1 MIKYIYKSI
10 LCLSSLGLISCKESS
25 KMNNSKYVKLDSLLQ
40 QYVQQKK
47 NNCVG
52 ISVAVVSGYDVVYHK
67 GFGVTNLETQEPTQS
82 YHNFHVASI
91 SKTFVATAVMQLV
104 EQGKIKLDDPLVKH
118 LPYCSLKG
126 VDFQR
131 ITIKQMLNHSSGF
144 PDTDDYE
151 WEKAVSDDGAAERYV
166 RGLSNEKMLCPP
178 ETAFHYSNIAYDV
191 LGDLIAK
198 VSGISFEKYV
208 KDSILTPLEMTE
220 SSFYYPEIKPN
231 LRTTPY
237 VGIPATLSKIYPYN
251 RMHAPSSTLNT
262 SALEL
267 ANWAIVNLNNG
278 VFKDRKI
285 LSSANHTLMFTPT
298 FKTDRDDEEIGL
310 SWFLSTIKGIKHIEH
325 FGGDTG
331 YGSVLSLLPEKK
343 LGIIVLFNSEE
354 VERGDV
360 RDLIRDVMLSE

>member
-1 MIKYIYKSI
+1 MYKSI
-10 LCLSSLGLISCKESS
+10 ICLIFLGLISCKESP
-25 KMNNSKYVKLDSLLQ
+25 KMTDKFAKIDGLLQ

-52 ISVAVVSGYDVVYHK
+52 ITVAIVSEKNVVYHK
-67 GFGVTNLETQEPTQS
+67 GFGVTNLETQAPVQS

-91 SKTFVATAVMQLV
+91 SKTFVATAVMQLA
-104 EQGKIKLDDPLVKH
+104 EQGKLKLNDPLVKH

-126 VDFQR
+126 ADFQR

-166 RGLSNEKMLCPP
+166 RSLGNEKMLCPP

-198 VSGISFEKYV
+198 ISGVSFEKYV

-220 SSFYYPEIKPN
+220 SSFFYPEIKQN

-237 VGIPATLSKIYPYN
+237 VGVPATLSKIYPYN

-267 ANWAIVNLNNG
+267 ANWAIANLNNG
-278 VFKDRKI
+278 VFKDKKI
-285 LSSANHTLMFTPT
+285 LSPANHALMFTPT
-298 FKTDRDDEEIGL
+298 FKTDRDGEEIGL
-310 SWFLSTIKGIKHIEH
+310 SWFLRTIKSIKHVEH

-343 LGIIVLFNSEE
+343 MGIIVLFNSEE
-354 VERGDV
+354 VEHGEV
-360 RDLIRDVMLSE
+360 RDLIRDALFSE

>member
-1 MIKYIYKSI
+1 MSFKSLI
-10 LCLSSLGLISCKESS
+10 FLTFLGLISCKESS
-25 KMNNSKYVKLDSLLQ
+25 KMDNRKFVKLDSLMQ

-52 ISVAVVSGYDVVYHK
+52 ISVAVVSDQEVVYHK
-67 GFGVTNLETQEPTQS
+67 GFGVTNLETNEPMQS
-82 YHNFHVASI
+82 YHNFHAASI

-104 EQGKIKLDDPLVKH
+104 EQGKLKLDDPLVKH

-131 ITIKQMLNHSSGF
+131 ITIKQLLNHSSGF

-151 WEKAVSDDGAAERYV
+151 WEKAVSDEGASERYV
-166 RGLSNEKMLCPP
+166 RSLGNEKTLCPP
-178 ETAFHYSNIAYDV
+178 ETEFHYSNIAYDV

-198 VSGISFEKYV
+198 VSGVSFEKYV
-208 KDSILTPLEMTE
+208 KDSILAPLEMTE
-220 SSFYYPEIKPN
+220 SSFYYPEIKSN

-267 ANWAIVNLNNG
+267 ANWAIANLNNG
-278 VFKDRKI
+278 VFKDKKI
-285 LSSANHTLMFTPT
+285 LSPANHVLMFTPT
-298 FKTDRDDEEIGL
+298 FNTDHDGEEIGL
-310 SWFLSTIKGIKHIEH
+310 SWFLRTIKGIKHVEH

-354 VERGDV
+354 VERGEV
-360 RDLIRDVMLSE
+360 RDLIRNVLLSE

>member
-1 MIKYIYKSI
+1 
-10 LCLSSLGLISCKESS
+10 
-25 KMNNSKYVKLDSLLQ
+25 MNDKFAKIDGLLQ
-40 QYVQQKK
+40 QYVSQKK

-52 ISVAVVSGYDVVYHK
+52 VAVAIVSGQEVVYHK
-67 GFGVTNLETQEPTQS
+67 GFGVTNLETQEPVQS
-82 YHNFHVASI
+82 FHNFHVASV

-104 EQGKIKLDDPLVKH
+104 EQGKLKLDDQLVKH
-118 LPYCSLKG
+118 LPYCSLQG
-126 VDFQR
+126 IDFQR
-131 ITIKQMLNHSSGF
+131 VTLKQMLNHTSGF

-166 RGLSNEKMLCPP
+166 RSLGKEKMLCPP

-198 VSGISFEKYV
+198 VSGVSFEKYV
-208 KDSILTPLEMTE
+208 KDSILMPLEMTE
-220 SSFYYPEIKPN
+220 SSFFYPEIKAN
-231 LRTTPY
+231 LRTTPH
-237 VGIPATLSKIYPYN
+237 VGNPATVSKIYPYN

-267 ANWAIVNLNNG
+267 ANWAIANLNNG
-278 VFKDRKI
+278 VFKDKKI
-285 LSSANHTLMFTPT
+285 LKPANHDLMFKPT
-298 FKTDRDDEEIGL
+298 FKTDREGEEIGL
-310 SWFLSTIKGIKHIEH
+310 SWFLRTIKGIKHAEH

-343 LGIIVLFNSEE
+343 MGIIILFNSEE

-360 RDLIRDVMLSE
+360 RDLIRDALFSK

>member
-1 MIKYIYKSI
+1 MKKSLLIY
-10 LCLSSLGLISCKESS
+10 LSFLTIISCTKST
-25 KMNNSKYVKLDSLLQ
+25 KMDKKFAKIDSLMQ

-52 ISVAVVSGYDVVYHK
+52 IAVAIVQGQEVVFHK
-67 GFGVTNLETQEPTQS
+67 GFGVTNLVTKEPVQS
-82 YHNFHVASI
+82 YHNFHAASI
-91 SKTFVATAVMQLV
+91 SKTFVATAIMQLV
-104 EQGKIKLDDPLVKH
+104 EQGKLKLDDPLVKH

-144 PDTDDYE
+144 PDVDDYE
-151 WEKAVSDDGAAERYV
+151 WEKGVSDDGAAERYV
-166 RGLSNEKMLCPP
+166 RSLGNETMICPP

-198 VSGISFEKYV
+198 VSGVSFEKYI

-220 SSFYYPEIKPN
+220 SSFFYPEVKQN

-237 VGIPATLSKIYPYN
+237 VGIPVTESKIYPYN

-262 SALEL
+262 SAVEL
-267 ANWAIVNLNNG
+267 ANWAIANLNQG
-278 VFKDRKI
+278 IFKDKKI
-285 LSSANHTLMFTPT
+285 LNPTNHALMFTPT
-298 FKTDRDDEEIGL
+298 FKTDEGDGREIGL

-331 YGSVLSLLPEKK
+331 YGSVLSLLPEHK
-343 LGIIVLFNSEE
+343 LGIIILFNSEE
-354 VERGDV
+354 VERAEV
-360 RDLIRDVMLSE
+360 RDLIRDILLSK